1 MLAILQCAN
10 GKIKNNGGKTV
21 VNNEKRNKK
30 KKKKKSAVV
39 LEKII
44 INNNKKRGKRGHL
57 LRLQGWRIENK
68 KKIKCKLYLRKKK
81 KKITQR
87 KTVSRWSKS
96 ASKNKRIAT

>member
-30 KKKKKSAVV
+30 KKKKKALLFSK
-39 LEKII
+39 KII
-44 INNNKKRGKRGHL
+44 INNKKRGKRGHL

-68 KKIKCKLYLRKKK
+68 IKCKLYLRKKK
-81 KKITQR
+81 R
-87 KTVSRWSKS
+87 KSHNGRRCPGGLRVQARVKE
-96 ASKNKRIAT
+96 